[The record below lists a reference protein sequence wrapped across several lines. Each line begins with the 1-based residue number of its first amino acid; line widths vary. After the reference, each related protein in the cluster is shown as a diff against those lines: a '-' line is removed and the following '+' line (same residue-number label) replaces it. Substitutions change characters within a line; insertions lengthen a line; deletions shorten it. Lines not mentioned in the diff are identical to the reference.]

1 MLPSGL
7 KTLLLGG
14 RKVDQWPDQVERD
27 IPSIAFLGQQLSE
40 EEEKKVPE
48 LKLGPG
54 VIKKLIPT
62 LKEEA
67 KEDLEF

>member
-1 MLPSGL
+1 M
-7 KTLLLGG
+7 
-14 RKVDQWPDQVERD
+14 ERD
-27 IPSIAFLGQQLSE
+27 IPSIAFLGQKLSE
-40 EEEKKVPE
+40 EDEKKVPD
-48 LKLGPG
+48 LKLEPE